1 MYVLNRKMSV
11 RYAALKGDLDGV
23 KAAVENGADIEEQ
36 GEFLGGTAL
45 HDACLTGYFSITDY
59 LIQRGAEVNC
69 TDKYGWLPIHYACGE
84 GHLDIVKL
92 LISKGSDFTSTDE
105 YGVTTLNLASMN
117 GHTRVTKYLM
127 QCAAEAG
134 N

>member
-1 MYVLNRKMSV
+1 M
-11 RYAALKGDLDGV
+11 DGV

-36 GEFLGGTAL
+36 GGWSIPGTGL
-45 HDACLTGYFSITDY
+45 HHACQGGYFSIAEF

-69 TDKYGWLPIHYACGE
+69 RDKYGNLPIHYACEE

-92 LISKGSDFTSTDE
+92 LINKGSDFTSTSN
-105 YGVTTLNLASMN
+105 YCNTPLKLASLFR
-117 GHTRVTKYLM
+117 HTRVVEYLT
-127 QCAAEAG
+127 QHAAEAG